1 MSALFVYKTDP
12 RKADTINKVFK
23 THAEFDLWKSS
34 RALKDYSFVLLMKGH
49 DGYYDHP
56 LIVDKDLTNF
66 EIFESVCR
74 MWGMYSGDRGKS
86 FEVYQARSS
95 LNVKGCL

>member
-1 MSALFVYKTDP
+1 MSVLFVYKTDP

-23 THAEFDLWKSS
+23 TQAEFDLWKSS
-34 RALKDYSFVLLMKGH
+34 RALKDYSFVLLMKSH

-74 MWGMYSGDRGKS
+74 MWGMYSGDRELKLKLYT
-86 FEVYQARSS
+86 ERNS
-95 LNVKGCL
+95 LNVK